1 MLHAE
6 ANTARQ
12 QNNPNNSGT
21 SQKHLVHN
29 SAKSISNEIMT
40 QSNWGGCCC
49 LQCIPEKE
57 VGIVEDLGA
66 CAPSGVCVARRW
78 RSAAANSKLDGGGG
92 GGGGIC
98 C

>member
-57 VGIVEDLGA
+57 VGIVEDLGECSFLV
-66 CAPSGVCVARRW
+66 CAW
-78 RSAAANSKLDGGGG
+78 RGGGG
-92 GGGGIC
+92 RRQIQN
-98 C
+98 